1 LARFHASTAVG
12 KTPLIAHCMIARELG
27 GKIATRAVDFNLTVV
42 RIRKRQRNKFREH
55 CSGSIAENPRPAMRQ
70 KYPSK
75 VGHDSRLQIS

>member
-42 RIRKRQRNKFREH
+42 RIRKRQRNKF
-55 CSGSIAENPRPAMRQ
+55 
-70 KYPSK
+70 
-75 VGHDSRLQIS
+75 SRALQWQHRGKSETGNAPKISL